1 MPSSPKPHT
10 TALITGASAGIGLEL
25 ARVFAGH
32 GHDLVLVARSQN
44 RLDTAA
50 DDLRTEHGIQVT
62 VIPADLTK
70 PHTPL
75 TLFETLQAQS
85 INVDILVNNAGVNF
99 HGHFKDITLE
109 HHLQLLQLNVI
120 ALTQLTHHFLPPM
133 VESGY
138 GRILNV
144 ASISAFQPVPTLSV
158 YAATKA
164 YVLSLTEALA
174 VELRD
179 TGVSA
184 TALCP
189 GFTATTMLDIES
201 ATSGHGT
208 PIPDFLI
215 SDPVAVARE
224 GYEACMR
231 GEPVH
236 VSGLV
241 NKAITTWAKHQP
253 RWFGRS
259 VGSFMTWW
267 SR

>member
-1 MPSSPKPHT
+1 MSSPEPRT

-25 ARVFAGH
+25 ARVFAAH
-32 GHDLVLVARSQN
+32 GHDLVLVARNQT
-44 RLDTAA
+44 RLDTEA
-50 DDLRTEHGIQVT
+50 DELRTEHGIQVT
-62 VIPADLTK
+62 VFPADLTK
-70 PHTPL
+70 PHVL
-75 TLFETLQAQS
+75 QNLYETLQEQS
-85 INVDILVNNAGVNF
+85 IQVDILVNNAGVNF

-120 ALTQLTHHFLPPM
+120 ALTHTTHRFLLPM
-133 VESGY
+133 IDRGY

-174 VELRD
+174 VELRG
-179 TGVSA
+179 TGVST

-208 PIPDFLI
+208 LIPDFLI
-215 SDPVAVARE
+215 SDPATVAQE
-224 GYEACMR
+224 GYAACMH
-231 GEPVH
+231 GDPVH

-241 NKAITTWAKHQP
+241 NKTITYWAKHQP
-253 RWFGRS
+253 RWLGRS

>member
-1 MPSSPKPHT
+1 MPSSSKLQS
-10 TALITGASAGIGLEL
+10 TALITGASTGIGLEL
-25 ARVFAGH
+25 AKVFAAKK
-32 GHDLVLVARSQN
+32 HDLVLVARSQN
-44 RLDTAA
+44 RLETLAEE
-50 DDLRTEHGIQVT
+50 LRNEQGVQVT
-62 VIPADLTK
+62 VIPADLTE
-70 PHTPL
+70 PHTPQ
-75 TLFETLQAQS
+75 TLFETLQQQN
-85 INVDILVNNAGVNF
+85 IDVDILVNNAGVNF
-99 HGHFKDITLE
+99 HGHFKDIALDN
-109 HHLQLLQLNVI
+109 HLQLLQLNVI
-120 ALTQLTHHFLPPM
+120 ALTQLTHRFLVPM
-133 VESGY
+133 VERGQ

-164 YVLSLTEALA
+164 YVLSLTESLA
-174 VELRD
+174 VELRG
-179 TGVSA
+179 TGVSV

-215 SDPVAVARE
+215 SDPVNVARE
-224 GYEACMR
+224 GYAACLR

-236 VSGLV
+236 VSGLI
-241 NKAITTWAKHQP
+241 NKAITSWAKHQP
-253 RWFGRS
+253 RWLGRS